1 MPNNVS
7 IMSGLGLVKA
17 AGIKLTPKTTRAAF
31 KFLRRLSEPIAKT
44 VTKTVDKR
52 VRIPFRKRE
61 MDLVAKR
68 INKLNDA
75 AEIAAKNYDDAVI
88 AFDKV
93 PRRRGQI
100 QLSREAINAA
110 EADIAAKKA
119 AKDAAMVKAHV
130 ATHENVTAAGIPK
143 ATVREKLFS
152 ALGLVHD
159 SAKAAGSGV
168 SDAAKKL
175 ANTEAATDVVSA
187 GAALLTAVGLGGLI
201 DQSQDPKTADA
212 VVVAN
217 KKEDDTEH
225 SVPLYG
231 LGGAAGS
238 ALLAYAASSREN
250 RLRNMILASIG
261 GGLAGS
267 GLAYALNNRDRA

>member
-7 IMSGLGLVKA
+7 IISGLGLVKTA
-17 AGIKLTPKTTRAAF
+17 KIKLTPKTTKAVF
-31 KFLRRLSEPIAKT
+31 KLIRRLGEPI
-44 VTKTVDKR
+44 VKTVDKR

-68 INKLNDA
+68 INKLNDV

-88 AFDKV
+88 AFGKV
-93 PRRRGQI
+93 PRRHGQI
-100 QLSREAINAA
+100 QLSREGINAA
-110 EADIAAKKA
+110 KANIAAKKA
-119 AKDAAMVKAHV
+119 ARDAAMVKAHI
-130 ATHENVTAAGIPK
+130 ATNENVTAVGFPK

-152 ALGLVHD
+152 ALGLIHD
-159 SAKAAGSGV
+159 STKAAGKGV
-168 SDAAKKL
+168 SGAAKKL
-175 ANTEAATDVVSA
+175 ADTDAATDVVSA

-212 VVVAN
+212 VVVSN
-217 KKEDDTEH
+217 KKEDDSEH

-267 GLAYALNNRDRA
+267 GLAYALNNRDKA